1 MTKIQ
6 AMKQSGMT
14 FLHKSTTI
22 TMKSDEENNNYNH
35 YYSQV
40 FANNQSDDEIDPLTV
55 AHIADAQRSDS
66 KGNKF
71 FKQKDPKGRIR
82 LVIINK
88 TKTEI

>member
-1 MTKIQ
+1 
-6 AMKQSGMT
+6 
-14 FLHKSTTI
+14 
-22 TMKSDEENNNYNH
+22 MKSDEENNNYNH

-71 FKQKDPKGRIR
+71 F
-82 LVIINK
+82 
-88 TKTEI
+88 